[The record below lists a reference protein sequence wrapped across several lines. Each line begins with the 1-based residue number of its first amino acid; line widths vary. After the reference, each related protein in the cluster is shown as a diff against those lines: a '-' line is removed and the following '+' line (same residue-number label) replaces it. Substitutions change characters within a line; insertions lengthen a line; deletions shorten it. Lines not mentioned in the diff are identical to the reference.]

1 MTYLKAFR
9 AGWKI
14 VIKHFHPIAFAFL
27 TLVLLSGC
35 QSQQLF
41 QQRFLQ
47 FGTIIDITL
56 VTNDQRKA
64 LKLFDEIE
72 TLLKKRHVEWHGWQ
86 DGTLNQFNQALITQ
100 SAVHPQQ
107 GIKLPE
113 TLQLLIH
120 DSKKYYALSNGLFN
134 PAMGKLIE
142 AWGFHQKSSPNLN
155 LIEKIK
161 QDIPGMHDLIIKD
174 NHAITLNPNL
184 QLDFGAIA
192 KGLAIKQ
199 ISQLIQQYQINN
211 YIINAGGDIF
221 ARGQKQGKDW
231 RIAIENPFP
240 ADDKS
245 EKVIGKISTSE
256 SVSIFTSGNYRR
268 FYVDKNNI
276 KRHHII
282 NPLTGEPSLN
292 ISAITLLHKDP
303 VIADIAATTLML
315 TKITDLK
322 KMANKLEIEDFL
334 AISDQQEIYISESMM
349 NKIEW
354 SNKQHLKINLLRE
367 HPN

>member
-1 MTYLKAFR
+1 MIF
-9 AGWKI
+9 I
-14 VIKHFHPIAFAFL
+14 HSHFKHFYPVAIALL
-27 TLVLLSGC
+27 TLALVSGC

-56 VTNDQRKA
+56 VTTDQDKA
-64 LKLFDEIE
+64 LALFDEIE
-72 TLLKKRHVEWHGWQ
+72 TLLKKRHIEWHGWQ
-86 DGTLNQFNQALITQ
+86 DGTLKQFNQALVTQ
-100 SAVHPQQ
+100 SAIHPQE

-120 DSKKYYALSNGLFN
+120 DSQKYYALSNGLFN

-142 AWGFHQKSSPNLN
+142 AWGFHQQTSPNLN
-155 LIEKIK
+155 LIQKIK
-161 QDIPGMHDLIIKD
+161 QDIPGMHDLIIKN
-174 NHAITLNPNL
+174 NHAITLNADL

-199 ISQLIQQYQINN
+199 ISQLIEQNQIGNF
-211 YIINAGGDIF
+211 IINAGGDIY

-240 ADDKS
+240 GGEKS
-245 EKVIGKISTSE
+245 EEIIGEISISG
-256 SVSIFTSGNYRR
+256 SVSIFTSGNYHR
-268 FYVDKNNI
+268 FYVDENNI

-282 NPLTGEPSLN
+282 NPLTGDPSLN
-292 ISAITLLHKDP
+292 ISAITVLHNDP

-315 TKITDLK
+315 THIADLK

-334 AISDQQEIYISESMM
+334 AISDQRELYISESMM
-349 NKIEW
+349 QKIEW
-354 SNKQHLKINLLRE
+354 SSNQHFKIHLLQE
-367 HPN
+367 QPS

>member
-1 MTYLKAFR
+1 MKVFR
-9 AGWKI
+9 TDWKI
-14 VIKHFHPIAFAFL
+14 VIKHFHPIAIAFL
-27 TLVLLSGC
+27 TLALLSGC

-56 VTNDQRKA
+56 VTNDQGKA
-64 LKLFDEIE
+64 LELFDEIE

-86 DGTLNQFNQALITQ
+86 DGTLKQFNQALLTQ
-100 SAVHPQQ
+100 TVNNPEE
-107 GIKLPE
+107 GINIPG

-120 DSKKYYALSNGLFN
+120 DSKKYYALSDGLFN

-142 AWGFHQKSSPNLN
+142 AWGFHQQSSPNLN

-199 ISQLIQQYQINN
+199 ISRLIQQNQIESF
-211 YIINAGGDIF
+211 IINAGGDIY

-240 ADDKS
+240 ANEKS
-245 EKVIGKISTSE
+245 KKVIGKISTSD
-256 SVSIFTSGNYRR
+256 SISIFTSGNYHR
-268 FYVDKNNI
+268 FYVDENNI

-282 NPLTGEPSLN
+282 NPLTGDPSLN
-292 ISAITLLHKDP
+292 ISAITVLHKDP
-303 VIADIAATTLML
+303 VIADVAATTLML
-315 TKITDLK
+315 THIPDLK
-322 KMANKLEIEDFL
+322 KMAKKLEIENFL
-334 AISDQQEIYISESMM
+334 AISDKQELYISESMM
-349 NKIEW
+349 KKIEW
-354 SNKQHLKINLLRE
+354 SNKQHLKINLLQE
-367 HPN
+367 QPN